1 MQNTPRTDDPQDQT
15 VFIPPMNVASDPQ
28 LPPQNAGNPEPS
40 GTNQSFFYT
49 QDQEDDG
56 DLALPA
62 IDEQD
67 DQGNQSA
74 PFVLPFQNSAALP
87 KVAQANPDG
96 TTGTPPSALSG
107 RKSRRSSLQ
116 LVKILLITSVVLMT
130 IIGAG
135 FFVMAQSAPSPE
147 KTQGNGTLTTTTTKT
162 RPAPTTQPAPKT
174 AAKTTRPRARTAPAA
189 MPPPSLNQGQG
200 TQNQEPG
207 AQGPGPS
214 SSGDIPSASLLNQ
227 LGWTQAGLSL
237 SDAIEALR
245 TGMTF
250 TEREMSYDYRNI
262 GPIAL
267 HGGTLT
273 AATFLL
279 TPGGLI
285 RFAHNDIR
293 VINNVLYDTIC
304 HGKIIQQV
312 ENAHPTLVQF
322 QTLQIQG
329 QTHTFAWM
337 NVVFERFQSKIDPA
351 SGTRVE
357 HLELNPATGQPMLH
371 TMTVVIMRVP
381 LQSQGVH
388 APMGGTGWLV
398 NTYAL
403 DAQTLPPIETSPF
416 L

>member
-1 MQNTPRTDDPQDQT
+1 MQNTTRPEDPQDQT
-15 VFIPPMNVASDPQ
+15 VFIPPMNAASDPQ
-28 LPPQNAGNPEPS
+28 LPPASAGNPEPS

-62 IDEQD
+62 IDEQE
-67 DQGNQSA
+67 DQANQSA

-87 KVAQANPDG
+87 KVALANPDG
-96 TTGTPPSALSG
+96 ATGTPPSAPSG

-130 IIGAG
+130 IIGAS
-135 FFVMAQSAPSPE
+135 FFVMAQSASSPNA
-147 KTQGNGTLTTTTTKT
+147 TQRNGTQTTTTTT
-162 RPAPTTQPAPKT
+162 THPAQATKPAAKT
-174 AAKTTRPRARTAPAA
+174 AANTPRPSTKTAPA
-189 MPPPSLNQGQG
+189 PVSSPSSNPGQG
-200 TQNQEPG
+200 TQSQEPG
-207 AQGPGPS
+207 MQGSGASP
-214 SSGDIPSASLLNQ
+214 SGDIPSANVLNQ
-227 LGWTQAGLSL
+227 LGWTQAGLS
-237 SDAIEALR
+237 SGDAIEALR

-262 GPIAL
+262 GPIAT

-312 ENAHPTLVQF
+312 ENAQPTLVQF

-329 QTHTFAWM
+329 HLHAFAWM
-337 NVVFERFQSKIDPA
+337 NVAFERFQSKMDPA

-357 HLELNPATGQPMLH
+357 HLELNPTTGQPILH
-371 TMTVVIMRVP
+371 TMTVVLLRVLP
-381 LQSQGVH
+381 QSQGTH

-403 DAQTLPPIETSPF
+403 DAQTLPPVETNPS

>member
-74 PFVLPFQNSAALP
+74 PFVLPFQNSATLP

-96 TTGTPPSALSG
+96 TTGTPPSAPSG

-116 LVKILLITSVVLMT
+116 LVKILLITSVVLIT

-147 KTQGNGTLTTTTTKT
+147 KTQGNGTQTTTTTKT
-162 RPAPTTQPAPKT
+162 RPAPTTKPAPKT
-174 AAKTTRPRARTAPAA
+174 AAKTTQPRARTAPAA

-200 TQNQEPG
+200 TQN
-207 AQGPGPS
+207 QGPGPS

-237 SDAIEALR
+237 GDAIEALR

-273 AATFLL
+273 ASTFLL

-312 ENAHPTLVQF
+312 ENAQPTLVQF

-329 QTHTFAWM
+329 HLHAFAWI
-337 NVVFERFQSKIDPA
+337 NVTFERFQSKIDP
-351 SGTRVE
+351 
-357 HLELNPATGQPMLH
+357 
-371 TMTVVIMRVP
+371 
-381 LQSQGVH
+381 
-388 APMGGTGWLV
+388 
-398 NTYAL
+398 
-403 DAQTLPPIETSPF
+403 TS
-416 L
+416 